1 MLRTK
6 DVDLSCGIL
15 NIRIS
20 KGTNQHY
27 VALHDS
33 MADLLRRYD
42 EAIKKYHPDRV
53 YFFPNRNGS
62 HFTKTWVQVRFREL
76 WDRYNSAYATAYELR
91 HNYAVENINS
101 WTDEG
106 FGFDAKLL
114 YLSRSM
120 GHCSA
125 ESTKYYYSLV
135 PGLADILQAHCESDA
150 VIPEVDYD

>member
-1 MLRTK
+1 MLRAK

-20 KGTNQHY
+20 KGTDQHY

-33 MADLLRRYD
+33 MADLLRKYD
-42 EAIKKYHPDRV
+42 GAIKRYHPDRE

-62 HFTKTWVQVRFREL
+62 HFTKTWVQVRFREN

-91 HNYAVENINS
+91 HNYATENINS

-114 YLSRSM
+114 YLSKSM
-120 GHCSA
+120 GHYSV
-125 ESTKYYYSLV
+125 ESTKNYYSLV
-135 PGLADILQAHCESDA
+135 PGLADILQAHSESDI

>member
-1 MLRTK
+1 MLRVQ
-6 DVDLSCGIL
+6 DVDLSHGVL

-20 KGTNQHY
+20 KGTAQHY

-33 MADLLRRYD
+33 MTDILKRYD
-42 EAIKKYHPDRV
+42 AAISKYHPDRIC
-53 YFFPNRNGS
+53 FFPTKFGS
-62 HFTKTWVQVRFREL
+62 FPSRTWVQTYFRET
-76 WDRYNSAYATAYELR
+76 WDKYNNAYATAYELR

-114 YLSRSM
+114 YLSKSM
-120 GHCSA
+120 GHSVV
-125 ESTKYYYSLV
+125 ESTKYYYSLT
-135 PGLADILQAHCESDA
+135 PGMADILQAHSFSDF